1 MPRLSLSGPDLVLR
15 ILRIL
20 RFAPIDVWRA
30 PEVSEWT
37 GQQQVRWRGGM
48 DYKIILV
55 NNEHTFMDII

>member
-30 PEVSEWT
+30 PEVSQWT
-37 GQQQVRWRGGM
+37 AESDGKEQGGM
-48 DYKIILV
+48 DCNIILV
-55 NNEHTFMDII
+55 NNEHTLINII